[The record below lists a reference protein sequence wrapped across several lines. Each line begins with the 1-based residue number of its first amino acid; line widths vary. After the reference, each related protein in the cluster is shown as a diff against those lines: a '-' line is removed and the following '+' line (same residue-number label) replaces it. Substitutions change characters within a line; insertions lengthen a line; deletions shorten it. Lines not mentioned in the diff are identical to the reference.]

1 MDENNRTDKDIL
13 IKGIKLLGI
22 CLLLMF
28 AGPTLLHLTL
38 NNSDKS
44 LYIPLLIISIIL
56 CISAI
61 ILLFL
66 GINTILNSIF
76 KKKK

>member
-13 IKGIKLLGI
+13 MKGLKQMGI
-22 CLLLMF
+22 CLILMF

-38 NNSDKS
+38 NNKEKA
-44 LYIPLLIISIIL
+44 LYVPLLIVSIFLCVLAISF
-56 CISAI
+56 
-61 ILLFL
+61 LFI

-76 KKKK
+76 KKK

>member
-1 MDENNRTDKDIL
+1 MEEENKTDKVIL
-13 IKGIKLLGI
+13 TKGLKQMGV

-28 AGPTLLHLTL
+28 AGPTLLHIALS
-38 NNSDKS
+38 NDEKP
-44 LYIPLLIISIIL
+44 LYIPLLIVALLL

-61 ILLFL
+61 AFLFI

-76 KKKK
+76 KKKN